1 MRRVLFGIVVA
12 AALSL
17 SSSMA
22 RAQASLPDPF
32 AIYGP
37 QLAQIDEPLEAIE
50 PAYPRFTQRSGI
62 IRDGERVRLSFG
74 GMELERTRYVY
85 HPFDS
90 SKVRHERV
98 YLGTDRGDGFPRVS
112 AWRGRERQDFPGGV
126 KAESYGLALSWRF

>member
-1 MRRVLFGIVVA
+1 MNRVPFILLTAV
-12 AALSL
+12 ALSL
-17 SSSMA
+17 TSDTQ
-22 RAQASLPDPF
+22 AQTSLPDPF

-37 QLAQIDEPLEAIE
+37 QLEQVDEPLEAIE
-50 PAYPRFTQRSGI
+50 PTYPRFTQRSGI
-62 IRDGERVRLSFG
+62 VRDGERVRLSLG

-98 YLGTDRGDGFPRVS
+98 YLGTDRGGGFPRVS

-126 KAESYGLALSWRF
+126 KADSYGLALSWRF